1 MKTSLQIVFEFRVK
15 CDFEMLFLKFF
26 FKLKVIVHPKN
37 ENCHPLLTLK
47 LFHTWVSLFLLL
59 NTKEDILKNVGNQA
73 AGSHWQFAL
82 WNATW
87 EACELIK

>member
-15 CDFEMLFLKFF
+15 CDFEMLFLKLF

-47 LFHTWVSLFLLL
+47 
-59 NTKEDILKNVGNQA
+59 
-73 AGSHWQFAL
+73 
-82 WNATW
+82 
-87 EACELIK
+87 

>member
-15 CDFEMLFLKFF
+15 CGFEMLFLKFF

-47 LFHTWVSLFLLL
+47 
-59 NTKEDILKNVGNQA
+59 
-73 AGSHWQFAL
+73 
-82 WNATW
+82 
-87 EACELIK
+87 